1 MVQNKALKV
10 KEKNINKSK
19 NTVIVFC
26 DIEKT
31 MYTASV
37 FTFHAQI

>member
-19 NTVIVFC
+19 NTVTVFC
-26 DIEKT
+26 DIEK
-31 MYTASV
+31 TASV